1 SFSSPADGCWQSD
14 EKWNLNSMCVKAY
27 ELAHWQ
33 TGSNSMPGRDDWGQD
48 SAILHYKIERM
59 TD

>member
-1 SFSSPADGCWQSD
+1 
-14 EKWNLNSMCVKAY
+14 MCVKDD

-33 TGSNSMPGRDDWGQD
+33 TGINSMPGRDDWGQD

>member
-1 SFSSPADGCWQSD
+1 MYAKAD
-14 EKWNLNSMCVKAY
+14 
-27 ELAHWQ
+27 ELARWQ
-33 TGSNSMPGRDDWGQD
+33 TGINSMTGRDDWDQD

>member
-1 SFSSPADGCWQSD
+1 
-14 EKWNLNSMCVKAY
+14 MYVKAD
-27 ELAHWQ
+27 ELARWQ
-33 TGSNSMPGRDDWGQD
+33 TGINSMTRRDDWGQD